1 MEDTTKDIEE
11 MTNIVNRLKY
21 QMNKSDSVM
30 EKQSLRKKI
39 SYLQAKI
46 QKLKQVTHV

>member
-1 MEDTTKDIEE
+1 MEDNSKAIDD
-11 MTNIVNRLKY
+11 MNNIVSRLKY

-30 EKQSLRKKI
+30 EKQQLRKKI

-46 QKLKQVTHV
+46 QQLKKQH